1 MLCVICLHS
10 FSSCFLFHCMS
21 HGVSGQ
27 NIKLL
32 SNAGGKKE
40 CVIKQRSYLIIS
52 YKIICALLAAD
63 ICRNLNLTFKY
74 QGQSRYCLVCEKE
87 NKTSRRKKKK
97 YHIWQRRRLAT
108 GSAFSPIF
116 HDTHWTLNARRHRCE
131 CVCVCVSLSMHVWA
145 RIRSCHTAYKMYLVW
160 LGAHSVAAAF

>member
-32 SNAGGKKE
+32 SNAGGGRKE
-40 CVIKQRSYLIIS
+40 CVIRQQSYLIIS

-63 ICRNLNLTFKY
+63 ICRNFNLTFKY

-87 NKTSRRKKKK
+87 NKTSRRKKK

-131 CVCVCVSLSMHVWA
+131 CVCASLSMHVWA
-145 RIRSCHTAYKMYLVW
+145 RIRSRHTAYKMYLVW